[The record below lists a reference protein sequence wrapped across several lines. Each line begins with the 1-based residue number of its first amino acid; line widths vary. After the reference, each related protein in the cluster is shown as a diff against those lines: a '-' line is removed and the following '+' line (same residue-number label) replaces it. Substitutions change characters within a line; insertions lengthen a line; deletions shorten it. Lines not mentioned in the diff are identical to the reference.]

1 MNYTDKDIQAIV
13 DTQVELKTKD
23 LQQKIDKALKIA
35 FEYSQIDGSHHKA
48 WVIDQMVRSLLDDNY
63 KKEIEKYMFDGQD
76 PVEAIQNENYFK
88 WDIGVA
94 P

>member
-1 MNYTDKDIQAIV
+1 MNSEI
-13 DTQVELKTKD
+13 LK
-23 LQQKIDKALKIA
+23 QRIDKALKIA

-48 WVIDQMVRSLLDDNY
+48 WVIDQMVRELLGDDY

-76 PVEAIQNENYFK
+76 PVEAVQNENYFN
-88 WDIGVA
+88 WDIGIA